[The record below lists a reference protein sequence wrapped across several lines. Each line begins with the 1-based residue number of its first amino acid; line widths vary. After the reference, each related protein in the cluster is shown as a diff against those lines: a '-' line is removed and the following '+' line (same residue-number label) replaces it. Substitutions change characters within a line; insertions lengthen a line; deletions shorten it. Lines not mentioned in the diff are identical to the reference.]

1 MLELITTFLG
11 GVLLSGLVGLVVWV
25 SSIKKKHI
33 KLSRVTKRNLKEIE
47 NKDGE
52 LLEMVRHLKEQVKML
67 ELDVHKYV
75 DSIYRDT
82 DERFQ
87 NVDRVIDSRLD
98 KLENR
103 LTKMNED
110 GCDFAKE
117 VKQQLNG

>member
-11 GVLLSGLVGLVVWV
+11 GVLLSGLIGLVVWV
-25 SSIKKKHI
+25 SSIKKRHI

-75 DSIYRDT
+75 DTIYRDT

>member
-11 GVLLSGLVGLVVWV
+11 GVLLSGLIGLVVWV

-33 KLSRVTKRNLKEIE
+33 KLSRVTKRNFKEIE
-47 NKDGE
+47 NKDDE
-52 LLEMVRHLKEQVKML
+52 LLDMVRHLKEQVKML

-82 DERFQ
+82 DERFG
-87 NVDRVIDSRLD
+87 NVDRMIDSRLD
-98 KLENR
+98 KLEHR
-103 LTKMNED
+103 LTKIDDE
-110 GCDFAKE
+110 GCETAKL

>member
-11 GVLLSGLVGLVVWV
+11 GVLLSGLIGLVVWV

-33 KLSRVTKRNLKEIE
+33 KLSRVTKRNFKEIE
-47 NKDGE
+47 NKDDE
-52 LLEMVRHLKEQVKML
+52 LLDLVRQLREQVKML

-75 DSIYRDT
+75 DNIYRDT

-103 LTKMNED
+103 LTKINED
-110 GCDFAKE
+110 GCE
-117 VKQQLNG
+117 PVKQQLNG

>member
-11 GVLLSGLVGLVVWV
+11 GVLLSGLIGLVVWV

-33 KLSRVTKRNLKEIE
+33 KLSRVTKRNFKEIE
-47 NKDGE
+47 NKDDE
-52 LLEMVRHLKEQVKML
+52 LLDLVRQLREQVKML

-110 GCDFAKE
+110 GCGFAKE

>member
-11 GVLLSGLVGLVVWV
+11 GVLLSGLIGLVVWV

-33 KLSRVTKRNLKEIE
+33 KLSRVTKSNFKEIE

-82 DERFQ
+82 DERFV
-87 NVDRVIDSRLD
+87 NVDRMIDSRLD

-110 GCDFAKE
+110 GCGFAKE
-117 VKQQLNG
+117 IKQQLNG

>member
-11 GVLLSGLVGLVVWV
+11 GVLLSGLIGLVVWV

-103 LTKMNED
+103 LTKINED

>member
-11 GVLLSGLVGLVVWV
+11 GVLLSGLIGLVVWV

-33 KLSRVTKRNLKEIE
+33 KLSRVTKRNFKEVE
-47 NKDGE
+47 EKDGE
-52 LLEMVRHLKEQVKML
+52 LLETLRHLKEQVKML

-103 LTKMNED
+103 LQKMNED
-110 GCDFAKE
+110 GCKPVDKL
-117 VKQQLNG
+117 KTQING

>member
-11 GVLLSGLVGLVVWV
+11 GVLLSGLIGLVVWV

-82 DERFQ
+82 DERFG
-87 NVDRVIDSRLD
+87 NVDRMIDSRLD
-98 KLENR
+98 KLEHR
-103 LTKMNED
+103 LTKIDDE
-110 GCDFAKE
+110 GCETAKL

>member
-11 GVLLSGLVGLVVWV
+11 GVLLSGLIGLVVWV

-33 KLSRVTKRNLKEIE
+33 KLSRVTKRNFKEIE

-82 DERFQ
+82 DERFG
-87 NVDRVIDSRLD
+87 NVDRMIDSRLD
-98 KLENR
+98 KLEHR
-103 LTKMNED
+103 LTKIDDE
-110 GCDFAKE
+110 GCETAKL

>member
-103 LTKMNED
+103 LTKINED
-110 GCDFAKE
+110 GCETAKA

>member
-1 MLELITTFLG
+1 MELITTFLG
-11 GVLLSGLVGLVVWV
+11 GVLLSGLIGLVVWV

-33 KLSRVTKRNLKEIE
+33 KLSRVTKRNFKEVE
-47 NKDGE
+47 VKDGE
-52 LLEMVRHLKEQVKML
+52 LLETLRHLKEQVKML

-103 LTKMNED
+103 LQKMNED
-110 GCDFAKE
+110 GCKPVDKL
-117 VKQQLNG
+117 KTQING

>member
-11 GVLLSGLVGLVVWV
+11 GVLLSGLIGLVVWV

-47 NKDGE
+47 NKDDE
-52 LLEMVRHLKEQVKML
+52 LMDLVRQLREQIKML

-75 DSIYRDT
+75 DNIYRDT

-87 NVDRVIDSRLD
+87 NVDRMMDSRLD
-98 KLENR
+98 KLEDR
-103 LTKMNED
+103 LTKINKD
-110 GCDFAKE
+110 GCE
-117 VKQQLNG
+117 PVKQQLNG

>member
-103 LTKMNED
+103 LQKMNED
-110 GCDFAKE
+110 GCKPVDKL
-117 VKQQLNG
+117 KTQING